1 MSYIYK
7 TPCCVCSAMVMTQD
21 KQTMFCC
28 TDQGRYSVS
37 EYVAPLGSYSW
48 SKIRALPSACK
59 HPPTYCIPA
68 PNTLMIDMVPDI
80 V

>member
-1 MSYIYK
+1 
-7 TPCCVCSAMVMTQD
+7 MVMTQD

-48 SKIRALPSACK
+48 TKIRALPSACK
-59 HPPTYCIPA
+59 HTTYCVPA
-68 PNTLMIDMVPDI
+68 RKNNEVDNQMHRWRDLRIAT
-80 V
+80 